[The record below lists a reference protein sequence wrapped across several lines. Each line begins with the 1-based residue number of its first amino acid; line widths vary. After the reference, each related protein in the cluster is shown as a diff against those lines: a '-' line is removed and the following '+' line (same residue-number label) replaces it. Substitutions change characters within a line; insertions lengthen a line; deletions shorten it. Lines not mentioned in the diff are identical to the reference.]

1 MLRSFIIP
9 TWTLAVML
17 LFAGKMHGTVS
28 LPTDSLEYT
37 LRRALEENR
46 LDTSHY
52 RVLEVLFR
60 KHRYSAPEKARQYGR
75 LFLRIEDPDTPG
87 KGQAL
92 MHLEMGRLYADS
104 GHLEKAMEEFF
115 KSFDLHLTMPA
126 AFSLASLYNEIG
138 QIHYRVG
145 LYRLAQDHYWQALHT
160 LEACRAG
167 TESDFLQAE
176 SHNLMGQAYLQ
187 LQMPDSALEH
197 FQVAGNL
204 LPRPVDKETLW
215 RIHTNIGWAYSH
227 RGNLSLAEE
236 SHRTAAGIFSDE
248 SGSRWEAISLTHIGE
263 LYAMRENWS
272 RALEYYA
279 QALRIFRENGETSSR
294 LLVVMGKLYHQMN
307 KPEKA
312 VPFLENAVRVA
323 RQQNRME
330 QLATAYA
337 LLSEIHE
344 SLGSYRKALSYSR
357 KHNALTDS
365 LNRVNLA
372 RMEVRKILERKNS
385 EISSLENEKNLS
397 RKVLAQQKV
406 IRNSLIAVTVL
417 GILAF
422 LLIYN
427 RYRASR
433 KAHAEISR
441 QKKELDFLLTELGH
455 KNRQLEAS
463 IHTRDTLFAII
474 GHDLKNPF
482 NTLLGFAELLHENY
496 PSYTEEERKAHIL
509 RIRNAA
515 EHLLQLLDNLLQW
528 SSLQQGRMD
537 PSPALISL
545 QSLFGEILP
554 VFKPQAEAKKIRLEI
569 HIPEDIRVR
578 ADHRMVSVVLRNLI
592 SNAIKFT
599 GSGGRI
605 LVSAMA
611 QKKQVLLEVQD
622 TGTGIP
628 ETCQKNLFSAEGTL
642 RTKGTDGE
650 TGTGLGLYLC
660 RQFVEKNGGKIW
672 VKSRAGQGSSFYL
685 TLPGE

>member
-1 MLRSFIIP
+1 
-9 TWTLAVML
+9 ML
-17 LFAGKMHGTVS
+17 LFAGKMYGTAS
-28 LPTDSLEYT
+28 LPTDSLEHI
-37 LRRALEENR
+37 LHRALEENR

-52 RVLEVLFR
+52 RVLGILFR
-60 KHRYSAPEKARQYGR
+60 KHRNSAPEKAVQYCR
-75 LFLRIEDPDTPG
+75 LFLRIDDPDNPE
-87 KGQAL
+87 KRQAL

-115 KSFDLHLTMPA
+115 KSLDLHLMMPA
-126 AFSLASLYNEIG
+126 ARSLASLYNDIG

-145 LYRLAQDHYWQALHT
+145 LYRLAQDHYRQALHT
-160 LEACRAG
+160 LNNCRPG
-167 TESDFLQAE
+167 MESDFLRAE
-176 SHNLMGQAYLQ
+176 SHNLIGQAYLKR
-187 LQMPDSALEH
+187 QMPDSALEH
-197 FQVAGNL
+197 FQAAGNL
-204 LPRPVDKETLW
+204 LPRPVDREILW
-215 RIHTNIGWAYSH
+215 RIHTNTGWAYTH
-227 RGNLSLAEE
+227 RGDLSLAKE

-248 SGSRWEAISLTHIGE
+248 NGSRWEAISLTHIGE
-263 LYAMRENWS
+263 LYAIQEDWS
-272 RALEYYA
+272 RAQEYFE
-279 QALRIFRENGETSSR
+279 QAHRKFRENGETSSR

-307 KPEKA
+307 HPEKA
-312 VPFLENAVRVA
+312 VSSLENAVRIA
-323 RQQNRME
+323 RQKNRME
-330 QLATAYA
+330 QLATAFA

-344 SLGSYRKALSYSR
+344 NSGRYLEALAYSR

-365 LNRVNLA
+365 LNRLDLA

-385 EISSLENEKNLS
+385 EISSLENEKKLS
-397 RKVLAQQKV
+397 RKVLTQQKI
-406 IRNSLIAVTVL
+406 IRNILIAVTVL
-417 GILAF
+417 GSLAF

-427 RYRASR
+427 RYRAFR

-441 QKKELDFLLTELGH
+441 QKKELDFLLSELGH

-482 NTLLGFAELLHENY
+482 NTLLGFAELLYENY

-537 PSPALISL
+537 PSPAVISL
-545 QSLFGEILP
+545 QSLFEEILP
-554 VFKPQAEAKKIRLEI
+554 VFKPQAEAKRIRLET

-578 ADHRMVSVVLRNLI
+578 ADHRMVSVVLRNLL
-592 SNAIKFT
+592 SNALKFT

-605 LVSAMA
+605 RVSAVA

-622 TGTGIP
+622 TGVGIP
-628 ETCQKNLFSAEGTL
+628 ESHQNNLFSAEGTV

-672 VKSRAGQGSSFYL
+672 VKSRTGQGSSFYL
-685 TLPGE
+685 TLQAE

>member
-17 LFAGKMHGTVS
+17 LSSGKICGTAS
-28 LPTDSLEYT
+28 LPTDSLEQIIH
-37 LRRALEENR
+37 RALADDC
-46 LDTSHY
+46 LDTSHF
-52 RVLEVLFR
+52 RIIGILF
-60 KHRYSAPEKARQYGR
+60 HRYRDSLPDKARQYCR
-75 LFLRIEDPDTPG
+75 LFPRITDPVHPE

-92 MHLEMGRLYADS
+92 MHLCMGCLHADS
-104 GHLEKAMEEFF
+104 GDLETAMDEFF
-115 KSFDLHLTMPA
+115 NSLDLHLRMPA
-126 AFSLASLYNEIG
+126 GLSLAFLYKEIG
-138 QIHYRVG
+138 KVHYRVG
-145 LYRLAQDHYWQALHT
+145 LYQLAQDHYRQALLT
-160 LEACRAG
+160 LNGCG
-167 TESDFLQAE
+167 PGMESDFLRAE
-176 SHNLMGQAYLQ
+176 SHNLTGQAYLKR
-187 LQMPDSALEH
+187 QMPDSALKH
-197 FQVAGNL
+197 FQTAENL
-204 LPRPVDKETLW
+204 LPLTADRETLW
-215 RIHTNIGWAYSH
+215 RIRTNIGWAYSQ
-227 RGNLSLAEE
+227 RGDLSLAEE

-248 SGSRWEAISLTHIGE
+248 NGSRWEAISLTHIGE
-263 LYAMRENWS
+263 LYASQKNWA
-272 RALEYYA
+272 RAKEFYE
-279 QALRIFRENGETSSR
+279 QSLRKFRENGETSSR
-294 LLVVMGKLYHQMN
+294 LLVVMGKLYRQMN
-307 KPEKA
+307 SPEKA
-312 VPFLENAVRVA
+312 ISSLENAVRIA
-323 RQQNRME
+323 RQKNRVE

-337 LLSEIHE
+337 LLSEILE
-344 SLGSYRKALSYSR
+344 SSGRYREALAYSR

-365 LNRVNLA
+365 LNRLDLA

-385 EISSLENEKNLS
+385 EISSLENEKKLS
-397 RKVLAQQKV
+397 QKVLVQQKI
-406 IRNSLIAVTVL
+406 IRNILIAVTVL

-422 LLIYN
+422 LIIYN
-427 RYRASR
+427 RYRAFR

-496 PSYTEEERKAHIL
+496 ASYTEEERKAHIL

-528 SSLQQGRMD
+528 SSLQQDRMD
-537 PSPALISL
+537 PSPAVIYLY
-545 QSLFGEILP
+545 SLFEEILP
-554 VFKPQAEAKKIRLEI
+554 VFKPQAEAKRIRLET

-578 ADHRMVSVVLRNLI
+578 ADHRMVSVVLRNLLY
-592 SNAIKFT
+592 NALKFT

-605 LVSAMA
+605 RVSAVA

-622 TGTGIP
+622 TGVGIP
-628 ETCQKNLFSAEGTL
+628 ESHQKNLFSAEGTV

-672 VKSRAGQGSSFYL
+672 VKSRTGQGSSFYL
-685 TLPGE
+685 TLPAE